1 MAKEKQEAA
10 TLQDKHDKRED
21 RIHAQVMKQWQK
33 LKWKIEETLDNGLKT
48 WLVEA
53 AKCQVLRADV
63 ENKQKEGRGLY
74 KMDDTSI

>member
-33 LKWKIEETLDNGLKT
+33 LKWKIEEKICHF
-48 WLVEA
+48 E
-53 AKCQVLRADV
+53 R
-63 ENKQKEGRGLY
+63 
-74 KMDDTSI
+74 I